1 MLEAL
6 LRCKLSGKSLLD
18 LGTGSGILAISAKSL
33 GAKRVMGLEYD
44 PICEENF
51 IDNLELNDMSEVNF
65 IKGDATTWMDY
76 NFDVIL
82 ANINR
87 NVLLDIIPNMKDAAG
102 IIILSGLLTTD
113 EDTMRQACD
122 ENGLNLNAINT
133 KGEWISM
140 ELTVA

>member
-1 MLEAL
+1 
-6 LRCKLSGKSLLD
+6 
-18 LGTGSGILAISAKSL
+18 
-33 GAKRVMGLEYD
+33 MGLEYD
-44 PICEENF
+44 PICEQNF

-65 IKGDATTWMDY
+65 VKGDATTWMDY

-122 ENGLNLNAINT
+122 DNGLNLNAINT